1 MKPVHQMIN
10 SIKETYKDF
19 STFLKRPVDQ
29 PDPIQTRQQ
38 KVKRLFSLLAIDI
51 PIMGVLMAIVYAI
64 EKFGLINT
72 DKHKMVMLLQQ
83 LPIWWI
89 VLFGVV
95 LMPLIEELIFRLYLR
110 FKQNYLARLI
120 MLLASLTGKQNKII
134 VESQLNALWVNNFRA
149 IFYFSAILFSIVHIE
164 NFEYSIN
171 ILIFSPILL
180 APQFIMGLFLGYL
193 RVRYNLILGVLMHA
207 IHNAIFLI
215 IPIIFMSGAVEKL
228 NVKTNGYSLKIEEHT
243 LKQMNVSSTFGSD
256 TINFNGT
263 SLKSIIA
270 YLLEKDEKL
279 IDFSSNQMADKRI
292 SLSYKKYIKDTTDDK
307 KAILKH
313 LSQVYNFKLES
324 NKVFQLIWEM
334 DLQDS
339 TKLLKHKSSN
349 NGNSSI
355 TSMSSEEIKIENA
368 DLVQIA
374 KELSSS
380 YNKYITNSA
389 SIDGKFDF
397 ILPKSDFAELENLLK
412 SEYGLTLKR
421 NDKELEYTYINFLK
435 VE

>member
-1 MKPVHQMIN
+1 MIN

-19 STFLKRPVDQ
+19 STFLKRPADK

-89 VLFGVV
+89 ILFGVV
-95 LMPLIEELIFRLYLR
+95 IMPIIEELVFRLYLR
-110 FKQNYLARLI
+110 FKHNYLARLI
-120 MLLASLTGKQNKII
+120 ILLAFLTGKQNKII
-134 VESQLNALWVNNFRA
+134 VETQLKNFWVNKFRA
-149 IFYFSAILFSIVHIE
+149 IFYFSAIIFSIVHLA

-171 ILIFSPILL
+171 ILLFSPILI

-193 RVRYNLILGVLMHA
+193 RVRYNLILGILLHA
-207 IHNAIFLI
+207 LHNAIFLI

-228 NVKTNGYSLKIEEHT
+228 NVKTNSYSLKIEEHT
-243 LKQMNVSSTFGSD
+243 LKQMNVSSTFGTD

-292 SLSYKKYIKDTTDDK
+292 SLSFKKYSKDSSNDK
-307 KAILKH
+307 KTILKH

-324 NKVFQLIWEM
+324 NKVFQLIWEI

-339 TKLLKHKSSN
+339 AKLLKHKSN
-349 NGNSSI
+349 TLGNSSI
-355 TSMSSEEIKIENA
+355 TSMSLKEIKIENA
-368 DLVQIA
+368 DLAQLA
-374 KELSSS
+374 KDLTSN
-380 YNKYITNSA
+380 YNRFITNKA
-389 SIDGKFDF
+389 DIKGKFDF
-397 ILPKSDFAELENLLK
+397 AIPKKDSNELENLLR
-412 SEYGLTLKR
+412 SQYGLSLKR
-421 NDKELEYTYINFLK
+421 NDKELEYTYINFL
-435 VE
+435 EAE

>member
-1 MKPVHQMIN
+1 MIN

-19 STFLKRPVDQ
+19 STFLKSPIDQ
-29 PDPIQTRQQ
+29 PDPIQTREQ

-89 VLFGVV
+89 ILFGVV

-120 MLLASLTGKQNKII
+120 ILLASLTGQQNKII
-134 VESQLNALWVNNFRA
+134 VETLLKNFWVNNFRA
-149 IFYFSAILFSIVHIE
+149 IFYFSAIIFSIVHLA

-171 ILIFSPILL
+171 ILLFSPILL

-193 RVRYNLILGVLMHA
+193 RVRYNLILGILMHA
-207 IHNAIFLI
+207 LHNAIFLI

-228 NVKTNGYSLKIEEHT
+228 NVKTNSYSLKIEEHT
-243 LKQMNVSSTFGSD
+243 LKQMDISSSFGTD
-256 TINFNGT
+256 TLNFNGT

-279 IDFSSNQMADKRI
+279 IDCSSNLMADKKI
-292 SLSYKKYIKDTTDDK
+292 NLSFKKFSKDSFDDK
-307 KAILKH
+307 KTILKQ
-313 LSQVYNFKLES
+313 LSQVYNFKLER
-324 NKVFQLIWEM
+324 NKVIQLVWEM

-339 TKLLKHKSSN
+339 TKLLKHKSSS

-355 TSMSSEEIKIENA
+355 ISMSSEEIKIENA
-368 DLVQIA
+368 NLVQIA

-380 YNKYITNSA
+380 YNKYIINNTDLKGN
-389 SIDGKFDF
+389 FDF
-397 ILPKSDFAELENLLK
+397 IIPRKDFNELENLLQAQ
-412 SEYGLTLKR
+412 YGLSIRR